1 MTLIHGGNLGLA
13 SREFGIPLPD
23 WVDLSTGI
31 SPCSWPVPALPQAV
45 WQRLPEEDDDLLA
58 SAADYYRCPPDTLLA
73 VPGSQYAIRQLP
85 GLLAATNVALPLWG
99 YREHHHA
106 WQLAGHSAVSYRDIG
121 HLHQLVNAGT
131 VTHAVVINPNN
142 PTTELIDRPVLENL
156 AGLLTRHGGLLVVD
170 EAFMDPHPQHSLI
183 PQRPSAVVVLR
194 SIGKFFGLAGVRL
207 GFVVAD
213 PALIQQLGSAMN
225 PWSVSHPARWIGSR
239 ALADHTWQQLQ
250 RQRLE
255 LYSRQWLAAV
265 QALLPDLPWQCAAH
279 FISAELDWQLAQ
291 RLYRA
296 AAQRGLLLR
305 LIGPHARRGLLRLGL
320 PGAPQHQRALDI
332 LQSLKDDLE

>member
-23 WVDLSTGI
+23 WIDLSTGI
-31 SPCSWPVPALPQAV
+31 SPWSWPVPALPEAV

-58 SAADYYRCPPDTLLA
+58 SAADYYRCTPDTLLA

-85 GLLAATNVALPLWG
+85 SLLAAATVALPLWG

-106 WQLAGHSAVSYRDIG
+106 WQLAGHSAVSYRDIH

-142 PTTELIDRPVLENL
+142 PTTALIHRPVLENL
-156 AGLLTRHGGLLVVD
+156 ATLLTRRGGLLVVD
-170 EAFMDPHPQHSLI
+170 EAFMDPHPQQSLI
-183 PQRPSAVVVLR
+183 PQRPAGVVVLR
-194 SIGKFFGLAGVRL
+194 SVGKFFGLAGLRL

-213 PALIQQLGSAMN
+213 PALIQQLGSGMN

-239 ALADHTWQQLQ
+239 ALADRAWQQQQ
-250 RQRLE
+250 RQRQDLQ
-255 LYSRQWLAAV
+255 SRQWLAAV
-265 QALLPDLPWQCAAH
+265 QALFPDLPWQRAAH
-279 FISAELDWQLAQ
+279 FISAELDWQRAQ

-305 LIGPHARRGLLRLGL
+305 LVGPNARRGLLRLGL
-320 PGAPQHQRALDI
+320 PAAGQQQRALDI
-332 LQSLKDDLE
+332 LQFLKDDTE